1 MAREFSFFLDNREL
15 IVYSRDVFRHT
26 VLSHPFNVNISLIF
40 KGERW
45 WFSKYRFLL
54 QGLPFV
60 QFTLNKGLRS
70 HEIISLLGCL
80 VNGRIRVL
88 IYAAINVNLLGGN
101 AGNGWGFDGEI
112 QNDQNFC
119 SLVKSP
125 PLTHTLPSLWVY
137 IFRCITHLKVAK
149 CLISW
154 KFLHFTNEKSPFE

>member
-1 MAREFSFFLDNREL
+1 MYFATRYCHTLLTLTFHWFLK
-15 IVYSRDVFRHT
+15 V
-26 VLSHPFNVNISLIF
+26 
-40 KGERW
+40 KGDD
-45 WFSKYRFLL
+45 SANTDTFLL

-154 KFLHFTNEKSPFE
+154 KFLHFTNWKKRESHLLNKKL